1 MINNSST
8 SDGLCDL
15 DDLSGLK
22 NESELPHLSDAI
34 SYETDIAP
42 YRYIQI
48 YAGVGS
54 GKNVFINRFVNGDPE
69 RKIPKMIVLVI
80 TSRRSKVDELHAD
93 EEADYAC
100 CVGKWGN
107 MTSEVYDEGDWERF
121 QAHLRTI
128 KSEWGEQSFY
138 QKSVACTNAF
148 IESYLRNVYDPADP
162 GTHLWNL
169 FDMIVVD
176 EFHSLVMDASYQSA
190 PFYVNSLIWE
200 IAYRFHMADQKA
212 AGLIE
217 DPDDTITAPLC
228 RHLVLMT
235 GTPDTVRKYP
245 VPYIT
250 PHVLDMMDTC
260 VNVVP
265 KNVWFLD
272 MKQARELMEQL
283 VTKKRRCIYFTN
295 HVFFPEAFCKGTTMN
310 PDTVAISFSAK
321 DRRDALAAAAIL
333 PEDQRSEDEKTYAR
347 IYTDMVE
354 AEESIANSS
363 LIPSRFLLWLTTS
376 RNKEGINIKSQDIND
391 VFVESHNISDIIQMA
406 GRVRHGVENLYIIVD
421 PPGHKKELFPE
432 DHVRAKAYLAP
443 DARNIDDQTD
453 LAKWTDNA
461 FLRDL
466 CHKERI
472 WDFYGNRTPSEL
484 PYRTDGHAIRR
495 YIEHIHNTEK
505 YVRYDYFRNYFCYY
519 YLSAVARRYL
529 KLQEQSFWNAWYDHS
544 QYPKIFQKVFPSAT
558 VHPYKD
564 RLDQMR
570 EFVDAQLANNPKRE
584 FTKDQLL
591 QHKAELNR
599 IRFDEPSQY
608 LEKMNTLLK
617 LIGYE
622 VRRVCKDKNK
632 PGYNRWRYYRI
643 ESQQLAS

>member
-1 MINNSST
+1 MNNDALS
-8 SDGLCDL
+8 GL
-15 DDLSGLK
+15 DDLSGLDTPG
-22 NESELPHLSDAI
+22 ELPHLSDAI
-34 SYETDIAP
+34 FYKSDIKP
-42 YRYIQI
+42 YRYIHL

-54 GKNVFINRFVNGDPE
+54 GKNTFINRFVNGDPE
-69 RKIPKMIVLVI
+69 YKIPKMIVLVI

-93 EEADYAC
+93 EEAEYAC

-107 MTSEVYDEGDWERF
+107 MTSAVYDEGDLERF
-121 QAHLRTI
+121 KEHLRTI
-128 KSEWGEQSFY
+128 QCEWGEQAFY

-148 IESYLRNVYDPADP
+148 IEAYIKNVYDPNDP
-162 GTHLWNL
+162 GTHIWNL

-176 EFHSLVMDASYQSA
+176 EFHSLVMDASYQSS

-200 IAYRFHMADQKA
+200 ISRRFHLAEQKA
-212 AGLIE
+212 SGEID
-217 DPDDTITAPLC
+217 DPEDTIAPPLC
-228 RHLVLMT
+228 KHLILMT
-235 GTPDTVRKYP
+235 GTPATVKKYP
-245 VPYIT
+245 VPDIK
-250 PHVLDMMDTC
+250 PHVLDMMKTC
-260 VNVVP
+260 INVTP
-265 KNVWFLD
+265 KNVRFLD
-272 MKQARELMEQL
+272 MKQAKELIAQFQ
-283 VTKKRRCIYFTN
+283 TQNRRSIYFAN
-295 HVFFPEAFCKGTTMN
+295 HILYPEDFCKGTTIDPNSM
-310 PDTVAISFSAK
+310 AISFSAK
-321 DRRDALAAAAIL
+321 ERRSNLAATAKI
-333 PEDQRSEDEKTYAR
+333 PEEQRTDEQKKLAK
-347 IYTDMVE
+347 IYRDMVE
-354 AEESIANSS
+354 TEESIANSS
-363 LIPSRFLLWLTTS
+363 LIPSRILLWVTTS
-376 RNKEGINIKSQDIND
+376 RNKEGINIKDTDIND
-391 VFVESHNISDIIQMA
+391 IFVESHNLSDIIQMA
-406 GRVRHGVENLYIIVD
+406 GRVRHGAENLYIIVD

-570 EFVDAQLANNPKRE
+570 KFVEAQFANNPKRE

-632 PGYNRWRYYRI
+632 PGYNRWRYHRI